1 MLADE
6 RGCVPDNVAAPAA
19 GMPLFLRSQVRKP
32 LGVHTALS
40 FSADSQGEP
49 KLPQHG
55 AERVLERRRGVAAR
69 AVAARPRAWRGPPLR
84 CPRLPLLISRPRVA
98 GRES

>member
-1 MLADE
+1 MRLRA
-6 RGCVPDNVAAPAA
+6 RHGRACCRHATLPLVA
-19 GMPLFLRSQVRKP
+19 

-69 AVAARPRAWRGPPLR
+69 AVAARPRMARAAA
-84 CPRLPLLISRPRVA
+84 RLP
-98 GRES
+98 

>member
-19 GMPLFLRSQVRKP
+19 GMPLFLWSQVRKP

-55 AERVLERRRGVAAR
+55 AERVLERRCGVAAR
-69 AVAARPRAWRGPPLR
+69 AVAARPRMARAAAPL
-84 CPRLPLLISRPRVA
+84 P
-98 GRES
+98 

>member
-6 RGCVPDNVAAPAA
+6 RGCVPDDVAAPAA
-19 GMPLFLRSQVRKP
+19 GMPLFLWSQVRKP
-32 LGVHTALS
+32 LGVHIALF
-40 FSADSQGEP
+40 FSAHSHSQGEP

-69 AVAARPRAWRGPPLR
+69 AVAARPRMARAAA
-84 CPRLPLLISRPRVA
+84 RLP
-98 GRES
+98 